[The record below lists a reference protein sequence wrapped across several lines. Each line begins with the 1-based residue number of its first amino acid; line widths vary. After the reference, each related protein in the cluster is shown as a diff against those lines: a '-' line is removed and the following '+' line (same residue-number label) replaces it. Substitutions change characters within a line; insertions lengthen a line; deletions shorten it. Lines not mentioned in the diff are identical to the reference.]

1 MTSLTKNVVR
11 KVETVMI
18 RDAGRLRAAVVT
30 LYPSGV
36 IGIRPEKT
44 RREEL
49 LPLAAVWDVAV
60 KKRVATERKDKAA
73 AKAAK
78 KKARAK

>member
-1 MTSLTKNVVR
+1 MTSLKKKIVR
-11 KVETVMI
+11 RSEESLI
-18 RDAGRLRAAVVT
+18 RDAGKLRAAVVT

-49 LPLAAVWDVAV
+49 IPITAVWYAAVER
-60 KKRVATERKDKAA
+60 RVAQERREKAA
-73 AKAAK
+73 EKAARR
-78 KKARAK
+78 KARKS

>member
-1 MTSLTKNVVR
+1 MTSLKKQVTR
-11 KVETVMI
+11 KVEAAMI
-18 RDAGRLRAAVVT
+18 RDGGRLRAAVVT
-30 LYPSGV
+30 LYPGGV

-49 LPLAAVWDVAV
+49 LPVTAAWDVAV
-60 KKRVATERKDKAA
+60 KRRVATERREKQA

-78 KKARAK
+78 KKGGKS